1 MKDYNKWIEKDILEE
16 ELIEKCCDVSN
27 THIDSTA
34 IIAVSQARILNFIEE
49 KIKQRDLEWEKKV
62 EEAIPKKSHCE
73 LCDFPQPECDCRGVN
88 RTVRLIRRNLKS
100 KNNYERKMRA

>member
-49 KIKQRDLEWEKKV
+49 KIKQRD
-62 EEAIPKKSHCE
+62 
-73 LCDFPQPECDCRGVN
+73 
-88 RTVRLIRRNLKS
+88 
-100 KNNYERKMRA
+100 